1 MTVFQFI
8 LPKKEFP
15 VSLLVVG
22 SLALDTIETPFGK
35 VKETLGGSAVYI
47 SMAAS
52 YFATPVRM
60 VGVVGGDFPQTAISL
75 LEERNIDLEGLQRIE
90 NGKTFRWSGKYHY
103 DLNVRDS
110 LFTHLNVFEKF
121 DPKIPDG
128 YRNSKYVCLGNIDPI
143 LQRRVL
149 EQIDKPKLIVGD
161 TMNFWIEGK
170 RNELLKTMKHIDVLI
185 INDSEARLLTQEPN
199 LIRAGRKVMGM
210 GPKILIIK
218 KGEHGALLI
227 TENTVFSAPA
237 YPLENIY
244 DPTGAGDAFAG
255 GFMGW
260 LDKSDDISDEN
271 LKKAVIYGS
280 AMASFCVEK
289 FGVEGLQ
296 DLTHLKV
303 QDRFRSFRDL
313 SKF

>member
-1 MTVFQFI
+1 M
-8 LPKKEFP
+8 
-15 VSLLVVG
+15 SLLVVG

-60 VGVVGGDFPQTAISL
+60 VGVVGGDFPETAISL
-75 LEERNIDLEGLQRIE
+75 LEERNIDLDGLQRIE

-128 YRNSKYVCLGNIDPI
+128 YRNSKYVCLGNIDPV

-149 EQIDKPKLIVGD
+149 EQIEKPKLVVGD

-170 RNELLKTMKHIDVLI
+170 KNELLKTLKHIDVLI

-199 LIRAGRKVMGM
+199 LIRAGKKVMGM

-218 KGEHGALLI
+218 KGEHGALLL

-237 YPLENIY
+237 YPLDNIY